1 MSKHV
6 FDMSVC
12 VQVSKARKLL
22 PNEIREE
29 VLKLVELHYED
40 APVETLTMGTIASS
54 NKMMGVIGLRKLKG
68 AIHRLEKMKTDQPNL
83 ADVTIMTPTAK
94 EVPFIRRPRK

>member
-1 MSKHV
+1 M
-6 FDMSVC
+6 FDVTVC

-22 PNEIREE
+22 PNKIREE

-40 APVETLTMGTIASS
+40 APVERLTMGTMASS

-68 AIHRLEKMKTDQPNL
+68 AIQRLEKMKTDQPNL
-83 ADVTIMTPTAK
+83 A
-94 EVPFIRRPRK
+94 EVILSQKTTVSLPSL